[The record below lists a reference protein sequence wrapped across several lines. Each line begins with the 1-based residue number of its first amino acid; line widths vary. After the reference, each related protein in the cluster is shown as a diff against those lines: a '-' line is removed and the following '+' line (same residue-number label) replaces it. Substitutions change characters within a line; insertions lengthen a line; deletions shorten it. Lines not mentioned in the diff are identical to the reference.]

1 MNAKISMFVNYVE
14 AILYFSLYNLHDC
27 TFKHL
32 WSHMFQSKIDSNM
45 PLVKLIHMI
54 AIVENFIVSATVRPL
69 YSGRPF

>member
-27 TFKHL
+27 TFKPL
-32 WSHMFQSKIDSNM
+32 WSQSKIDSNM
-45 PLVKLIHMI
+45 PLVRLIRMI

-69 YSGRPF
+69 YSGHPF